1 MRYLSN
7 IIFWFINCALWVAL
21 FILAFLFIVLLVQ
34 VFSNSVVILNIN
46 EINVQLTN
54 SYILKII
61 YILVSF
67 LVAVITLKKTIDI
80 QTVNSL
86 AKLREL
92 LNTKEKKEI
101 HNKLINNPHD
111 DFEIEIEE
119 LDYIGTIELGAIMH
133 RKGIISNREL
143 YNQFGYRVEN
153 IVNSSL
159 YKKISEDSKYY
170 EDFIYIKKI
179 IEKYSIKN
187 KISSKV
193 IH

>member
-1 MRYLSN
+1 
-7 IIFWFINCALWVAL
+7 
-21 FILAFLFIVLLVQ
+21 VLLVQ

-92 LNTKEKKEI
+92 LNTKEKK
-101 HNKLINNPHD
+101 
-111 DFEIEIEE
+111 
-119 LDYIGTIELGAIMH
+119 
-133 RKGIISNREL
+133 
-143 YNQFGYRVEN
+143 
-153 IVNSSL
+153 
-159 YKKISEDSKYY
+159 
-170 EDFIYIKKI
+170 
-179 IEKYSIKN
+179 
-187 KISSKV
+187 
-193 IH
+193 

>member
-1 MRYLSN
+1 MKYIDRLISN
-7 IIFWFINCALWVAL
+7 CVTPIIIITATIL
-21 FILAFLFIVLLVQ
+21 FIFIVVATVQLVN
-34 VFSNSVVILNIN
+34 V
-46 EINVQLTN
+46 INVSNFSEGIAIFIGQPIVKAIGVL
-54 SYILKII
+54 L
-61 YILVSF
+61 SF
-67 LVAVITLKKTIDI
+67 FVAAITLKKTIDI

-101 HNKLINNPHD
+101 HERLINKPYYTT
-111 DFEIEIEE
+111 EIGVEE

-133 RKGIISNREL
+133 RKGIINDVEL

-159 YKKISEDSKYY
+159 LKKISEDSKYY

-179 IEKYSIKN
+179 IEKFSIKN

>member
-1 MRYLSN
+1 MKYIDRLISN
-7 IIFWFINCALWVAL
+7 CVTPIIIITATIL
-21 FILAFLFIVLLVQ
+21 FIFIIVATVQLVNVINVSNLSEGIAIFIGQPIVKAIGVLL
-34 VFSNSVVILNIN
+34 
-46 EINVQLTN
+46 
-54 SYILKII
+54 
-61 YILVSF
+61 SF
-67 LVAVITLKKTIDI
+67 FVAAITLKKTIDI

-101 HNKLINNPHD
+101 HERLINKPYYTT
-111 DFEIEIEE
+111 EIGVEE

-133 RKGIISNREL
+133 RKGIINDVEL